1 MAATRTVPRPTI
13 RAAARGGWRRR
24 PGSPE
29 ADGVTGASPGDGP
42 YHRAVAEIIIA
53 IVVALVVGS
62 LVLVIVR
69 QTPDQPVPAAR
80 ATVGIVAGVIGALL
94 ILTNI
99 TDLIPDSFEAAVG
112 PIGVVALTAGLLLL
126 TAWKLAS

>member
-1 MAATRTVPRPTI
+1 M
-13 RAAARGGWRRR
+13 
-24 PGSPE
+24 
-29 ADGVTGASPGDGP
+29 
-42 YHRAVAEIIIA
+42 AEIIIA
-53 IVVALVVGS
+53 IVVTLVVGT

-69 QTPDQPVPAAR
+69 RSPDNPVPAAR
-80 ATVGIVAGVIGALL
+80 ATVGIVAGAIGALL

-112 PIGVVALTAGLLLL
+112 PIGAAALTAGLLLL